1 MPETIRAPHTDFAVS
16 GEKVNARQIEFL
28 CRALNPG
35 PYRYFAYG
43 GAIRGGKSYVVLF
56 ILHQLSLK
64 FPGSKWVVVRAT
76 LPDLKKTTIPS
87 FKKLID
93 WKHYGKWN
101 NGSPL
106 TFNYRN
112 GSSVVFIPESITTD
126 PDLNA
131 FLGLEC
137 SGVFLEQLEELS
149 EKMWQMAMQRSGSLY
164 LDPMPPAYIFT
175 TFNPN
180 QGWSKE
186 QFYDNYTNGTLQA
199 PYYYMPALPKD
210 NPFVTQDQ
218 WNAWGNMADRYKLQ
232 FIEGDWSN
240 FIDTNNLWAFAFD
253 RKKHVAEPVLDPE
266 HTVFLSFD
274 FNKNPICCSV
284 IQHYDGKVRVLETIK
299 LPNSDIY
306 ALCDYITVYY
316 PNLMFMVTG
325 DATGQN
331 TSALVR
337 DNLNYYRIIKSRLNL
352 GDAQLKVPSVNPR
365 LEDNQVLVNSLL
377 AKYEVEIH
385 AEKAKALIY
394 DLGNVKMLPDGT
406 IEKTDRKDPKQQADA
421 LDTFRYFCNT
431 FLKWYIKS

>member
-1 MPETIRAPHTDFAVS
+1 MAETIKAPYTDFAIA
-16 GEKVNARQIEFL
+16 GEKVNPRQIEFL

-64 FPGSKWVVVRAT
+64 YPGSKWVVVRAG

-93 WKHYGKWN
+93 CKHYGKWN

-106 TFNYRN
+106 TFNYHN
-112 GSSVVFIPESITTD
+112 GSSIVFIPESLSID
-126 PDLNA
+126 PDLNS

-137 SGVFLEQLEELS
+137 SGLFLEQLEELS

-164 LDPMPPAYIFT
+164 LSSTPPAYIFT

-180 QGWSKE
+180 QGWSKGY
-186 QFYDNYTNGTLQA
+186 FYDKYVNGSLA
-199 PYYYMPALPKD
+199 VPYFYMPALPKD

-218 WNAWGNMADRYKLQ
+218 WNAWSNMADRYKLQ

-284 IQHYDGKVRVLETIK
+284 IQHYEHKVRVLETIK

-306 ALCDYITVYY
+306 ALCDYIQAYY
-316 PNLMFMVTG
+316 GGLMFMVTG

-331 TSALVR
+331 TTAMVR
-337 DNLNYYRIIKSRLNL
+337 DNLNYYRIIKSKLNL
-352 GDAQLKVPSVNPR
+352 GDAQIKVPTINPR

-377 AKYEVEIH
+377 AKYEIEIH
-385 AEKAKALIY
+385 TEKAKALIY

>member
-1 MPETIRAPHTDFAVS
+1 MADTIKAPHTDFAIA
-16 GEKVNARQIEFL
+16 GKMANPRQIEFL

-35 PYRYFAYG
+35 PLRYFAYG

-56 ILHQLSLK
+56 ILHQLSLRY
-64 FPGSKWVVVRAT
+64 PGSKWVVVRAG

-93 WKHYGKWN
+93 CKYYGKWN

-106 TFNYRN
+106 TFNYNN
-112 GSSVVFIPESITTD
+112 GSSIVFVPESLSID
-126 PDLNA
+126 PDLNS

-137 SGVFLEQLEELS
+137 SGLFLEQLEELS

-164 LDPMPPAYIFT
+164 LPATPPAYIFT

-186 QFYDNYTNGTLQA
+186 HFYDRYTNGTLDV

-240 FIDTNNLWAFAFD
+240 FMDTNNLWAFAFD
-253 RKKHVAEPVLDPE
+253 RKKHIGTPELDQS
-266 HTVFLSFD
+266 HTVYLSFD

-284 IQHYDGKVRVLETIK
+284 IQHYEQKVRVLETIK

-306 ALCDYITVYY
+306 ALCDYIQAYY
-316 PNLMFMVTG
+316 GGLMFMITG

-331 TSALVR
+331 TTAMVR
-337 DNLNYYRIIKSRLNL
+337 DSLNYYRIIKSKLNL
-352 GDAQLKVPSVNPR
+352 GDAQIKVPTINPR

-377 AKYEVEIH
+377 AKYEIEIH
-385 AEKAKALIY
+385 TEKAKALIY

-431 FLKWYIKS
+431 FLKWYLKS